1 MHRDVAFAVPSGF
14 QNLGTSPRC
23 DVQGLYL
30 PGRALSVQAH
40 PEFDDFIMDHIL
52 KKRHGDGIFSDDMY
66 EDGDLRRKLEHD
78 GMVVA
83 EAILRLLFGIEERT

>member
-1 MHRDVAFAVPSGF
+1 MHRDVAFTIPPGF

-40 PEFDDFIMDHIL
+40 PEFDDFIMNLVL

-66 EDGDLRRKLEHD
+66 EDGDLRKKLDHD
-78 GMVVA
+78 GKVVA
-83 EAILRLLFGIEERT
+83 EVILKLLFGISG

>member
-1 MHRDVAFAVPSGF
+1 MHRDVVFTVPTGF

-30 PGRALSVQAH
+30 PGRAISVQAH
-40 PEFDDFIMDHIL
+40 PEFDDIL

-78 GMVVA
+78 GKVVA
-83 EAILRLLFGIEERT
+83 EVILKLLFGISG